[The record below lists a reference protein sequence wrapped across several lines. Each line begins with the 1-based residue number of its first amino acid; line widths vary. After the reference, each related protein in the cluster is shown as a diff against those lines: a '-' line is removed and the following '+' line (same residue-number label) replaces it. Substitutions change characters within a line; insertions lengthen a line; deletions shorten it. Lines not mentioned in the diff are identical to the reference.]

1 MSLDK
6 DIERMSEE
14 AKRYLEISEEDV
26 RRAHELGDKL
36 LKLSEKMIS
45 GALNS
50 LLSSELASEI
60 IKESGITRE
69 RAAEAFAEW
78 LRETL
83 KGDYDLEHAKR
94 VFTIGL
100 AHARHGVH
108 RRLMCLCAGAW
119 LRELL
124 KALKEAGEP
133 IDSAILLSKL
143 LVWNLVLMLHGYHV
157 ARRESLKRASGISP
171 ALFERLFRLKA
182 DEVYRSMR
190 ERVGRPLGSRHT
202 V

>member
-14 AKRYLEISEEDV
+14 TKRYLEIDEEDV
-26 RRAHELGDKL
+26 RRVHEISDKL
-36 LKLSEKMIS
+36 LELSEEIIS
-45 GALNS
+45 GALSS

-60 IKESGITRE
+60 IKESGITRD

-78 LRETL
+78 LREAL
-83 KGDYDLEHAKR
+83 KGDYDLEHAKK
-94 VFTIGL
+94 VFMIGL

-124 KALKEAGEP
+124 KALEEVGES
-133 IDSAILLSKL
+133 IDSAISLSKL
-143 LVWNLVLMLHGYHV
+143 LIWNLVLMLHGYHV
-157 ARRESLKRASGISP
+157 ARNESLKRASGISP
-171 ALFERLFRLKA
+171 TLFERLFRLKA

-190 ERVGRPLGSRHT
+190 EHVERPTRG
-202 V
+202 

>member
-1 MSLDK
+1 MDK

-14 AKRYLEISEEDV
+14 TKRYLEIDEEDV
-26 RRAHELGDKL
+26 RRVHEISDKL
-36 LKLSEKMIS
+36 LELSEEIIS
-45 GALNS
+45 GALSS
-50 LLSSELASEI
+50 LLSSELASQI

-78 LRETL
+78 LREAL
-83 KGDYDLEHAKR
+83 KGGYDLEHAKK
-94 VFTIGL
+94 VFMIGL

-124 KALKEAGEP
+124 KALEEVGES
-133 IDSAILLSKL
+133 IDSAISLSKL
-143 LVWNLVLMLHGYHV
+143 LIWNLVLMLHGYHV
-157 ARRESLKRASGISP
+157 ARNESLKRASGISP

-190 ERVGRPLGSRHT
+190 EHVERPTRG
-202 V
+202 

>member
-1 MSLDK
+1 MLSLDR

-14 AKRYLEISEEDV
+14 AKRYLGISEEDV
-26 RRAHELGDKL
+26 RRVHEIGDKL
-36 LKLSEKMIS
+36 LELSEKKMIS

-50 LLSSELASEI
+50 LLSSKLASEI
-60 IKESGITRE
+60 IRESRITRE

-78 LRETL
+78 LREAL
-83 KGDYDLEHAKR
+83 KGDYDLEHAKK

-124 KALKEAGEP
+124 KALKDAGES
-133 IDSAILLSKL
+133 IDSAITLSKL
-143 LVWNLVLMLHGYHV
+143 LIWNLVLMLHGYHV
-157 ARRESLKRASGISP
+157 ARNESLKRASGISP

-190 ERVGRPLGSRHT
+190 ERMGRPPRG
-202 V
+202 

>member
-14 AKRYLEISEEDV
+14 TKRYLEIDEEDV
-26 RRAHELGDKL
+26 RRVHEISDKL
-36 LKLSEKMIS
+36 LELSEEIIS
-45 GALNS
+45 GALSS
-50 LLSSELASEI
+50 LLSSELASKI
-60 IKESGITRE
+60 IKESGITRD

-78 LRETL
+78 LREAL
-83 KGDYDLEHAKR
+83 KGDYDLEHAKK
-94 VFTIGL
+94 VFMIGL

-124 KALKEAGEP
+124 KALEEVGEP
-133 IDSAILLSKL
+133 IDSAISLSKL
-143 LVWNLVLMLHGYHV
+143 LIWNLVLMLHGYHV
-157 ARRESLKRASGISP
+157 ARNESLKRASGISP

-190 ERVGRPLGSRHT
+190 EHVERPTRG
-202 V
+202 

>member
-1 MSLDK
+1 LDK

-14 AKRYLEISEEDV
+14 TKRYLEIDEEDV
-26 RRAHELGDKL
+26 RRVHEISDKL
-36 LKLSEKMIS
+36 LELSEEIIS
-45 GALNS
+45 GALSS
-50 LLSSELASEI
+50 LLSSELASQI
-60 IKESGITRE
+60 IKESGITRD

-78 LRETL
+78 LREAL
-83 KGDYDLEHAKR
+83 KGDYDLEHAKK
-94 VFTIGL
+94 VFMIGL

-124 KALKEAGEP
+124 KALEEVGES
-133 IDSAILLSKL
+133 IDSAISLSKL
-143 LVWNLVLMLHGYHV
+143 LIWNLVLMLHGYHV
-157 ARRESLKRASGISP
+157 ARNESLKRASGISP

-190 ERVGRPLGSRHT
+190 EHVERPTRG
-202 V
+202 

>member
-1 MSLDK
+1 MLSLDR

-14 AKRYLEISEEDV
+14 AKRYLGISEEDV
-26 RRAHELGDKL
+26 RRVHEIGDKL
-36 LKLSEKMIS
+36 LELSEKKMIS

-50 LLSSELASEI
+50 LLSSKFASEI
-60 IKESGITRE
+60 IKDSGITRE

-83 KGDYDLEHAKR
+83 KGDYDLEHAKK

-124 KALKEAGEP
+124 KALKEAGES
-133 IDSAILLSKL
+133 IDSAITLSKL
-143 LVWNLVLMLHGYHV
+143 LIWNLVLMLHGYHV
-157 ARRESLKRASGISP
+157 ARNESLKRASGISP

-190 ERVGRPLGSRHT
+190 ERMGRPPRG
-202 V
+202 

>member
-1 MSLDK
+1 LSLDR

-14 AKRYLEISEEDV
+14 AKRYLGISEEDV
-26 RRAHELGDKL
+26 RRVHEIGDKL
-36 LKLSEKMIS
+36 LELSEKKIIS

-50 LLSSELASEI
+50 LLSSKLASEI
-60 IKESGITRE
+60 IRESRITRE

-83 KGDYDLEHAKR
+83 KGDYDLEHAKK

-124 KALKEAGEP
+124 KALKEAGES
-133 IDSAILLSKL
+133 IDSAITLSKL
-143 LVWNLVLMLHGYHV
+143 LIWNLVLMLHGYHV
-157 ARRESLKRASGISP
+157 ARNESLKRASGISP

-190 ERVGRPLGSRHT
+190 ERMERPPRE
-202 V
+202 

>member
-26 RRAHELGDKL
+26 RRVHELSDRL

-50 LLSSELASEI
+50 LLSSELTSEI

-83 KGDYDLEHAKR
+83 KGDY
-94 VFTIGL
+94 
-100 AHARHGVH
+100 
-108 RRLMCLCAGAW
+108 
-119 LRELL
+119 
-124 KALKEAGEP
+124 
-133 IDSAILLSKL
+133 
-143 LVWNLVLMLHGYHV
+143 
-157 ARRESLKRASGISP
+157 
-171 ALFERLFRLKA
+171 
-182 DEVYRSMR
+182 
-190 ERVGRPLGSRHT
+190 
-202 V
+202 

>member
-1 MSLDK
+1 MDK

-26 RRAHELGDKL
+26 RRVHEIGDKL
-36 LKLSEKMIS
+36 LELSEKMIS

-50 LLSSELASEI
+50 LLSSELTSEI

-83 KGDYDLEHAKR
+83 KGDYDLEHAKK

-108 RRLMCLCAGAW
+108 VRLMCLCIGAW

-133 IDSAILLSKL
+133 LDSAIALSKL
-143 LVWNLVLMLHGYHV
+143 LIWNLVLMLHGYHV
-157 ARRESLKRASGISP
+157 ARNESLKRASGISP
-171 ALFERLFRLKA
+171 TLLERLFRLKA
-182 DEVYRSMR
+182 DEVYRSMKEHI
-190 ERVGRPLGSRHT
+190 ERASGE
-202 V
+202 

>member
-1 MSLDK
+1 MDK

-26 RRAHELGDKL
+26 RRVHEIGDKL
-36 LKLSEKMIS
+36 LELSEKMIS

-50 LLSSELASEI
+50 LLSSELTSEI

-108 RRLMCLCAGAW
+108 RRLMCLCIGAW

-133 IDSAILLSKL
+133 IDSAIPLSKL
-143 LVWNLVLMLHGYHV
+143 LMWNLVIMLHGYHV
-157 ARRESLKRASGISP
+157 ARVESLKRASGISP
-171 ALFERLFRLKA
+171 SLFERLFRLKA
-182 DEVYRSMR
+182 EEVYRAMR
-190 ERVGRPLGSRHT
+190 ARVERPSRE
-202 V
+202 

>member
-1 MSLDK
+1 LDK

-14 AKRYLEISEEDV
+14 TKRYLEIDEEDV
-26 RRAHELGDKL
+26 RRVHEISDKL
-36 LKLSEKMIS
+36 LELSEEIIS
-45 GALNS
+45 GALSS

-60 IKESGITRE
+60 IKESGITRD

-78 LRETL
+78 LREAL
-83 KGDYDLEHAKR
+83 KGDYDLEHAKK
-94 VFTIGL
+94 VFMIGL

-124 KALKEAGEP
+124 KALEEVGES
-133 IDSAILLSKL
+133 IDSAISLSKL
-143 LVWNLVLMLHGYHV
+143 LIWNLVLMLHGYHV
-157 ARRESLKRASGISP
+157 ARNESLKRASGISP
-171 ALFERLFRLKA
+171 TLFERLFRLKA

-190 ERVGRPLGSRHT
+190 EHVERPTRG
-202 V
+202 

>member
-1 MSLDK
+1 MSLDR

-26 RRAHELGDKL
+26 RRVHEISDKL
-36 LKLSEKMIS
+36 LELSEKKIIS

-50 LLSSELASEI
+50 LLSSKLASEI
-60 IKESGITRE
+60 IRESRITRE

-83 KGDYDLEHAKR
+83 KGDYDLEHAKK

-124 KALKEAGEP
+124 KALKDAGES
-133 IDSAILLSKL
+133 IDSAITLSKL
-143 LVWNLVLMLHGYHV
+143 LIWNLVLMLHGYHV
-157 ARRESLKRASGISP
+157 ARNESLKRASGISP

-190 ERVGRPLGSRHT
+190 EHVERPTRG
-202 V
+202 

>member
-1 MSLDK
+1 MDK

-14 AKRYLEISEEDV
+14 TKRYLEIDEEDV
-26 RRAHELGDKL
+26 RRVHEISDKL
-36 LKLSEKMIS
+36 LEISEEIIS
-45 GALNS
+45 GALSS

-78 LRETL
+78 LREAL

-94 VFTIGL
+94 VFMIGL

-124 KALKEAGEP
+124 KALEEVGEP
-133 IDSAILLSKL
+133 IDSAISLSKL
-143 LVWNLVLMLHGYHV
+143 LIWNLVLMLHGYHV
-157 ARRESLKRASGISP
+157 ARNESLKRASGISP
-171 ALFERLFRLKA
+171 TLFERLFRLKA

-190 ERVGRPLGSRHT
+190 EHVERPTRG
-202 V
+202 

>member
-1 MSLDK
+1 MLSLDR

-14 AKRYLEISEEDV
+14 AKRYLGISEEDV
-26 RRAHELGDKL
+26 RRVHEIGDKL
-36 LKLSEKMIS
+36 LELSEKKMIS

-60 IKESGITRE
+60 IRESGVTRE

-83 KGDYDLEHAKR
+83 KGDYDLEHAKK

-124 KALKEAGEP
+124 KALKEAGES
-133 IDSAILLSKL
+133 IDSAITLSKL
-143 LVWNLVLMLHGYHV
+143 LIWNLVLMLHGYHV
-157 ARRESLKRASGISP
+157 ARNESLKRASGISP

-190 ERVGRPLGSRHT
+190 ERMERPPRG
-202 V
+202 

>member
-1 MSLDK
+1 
-6 DIERMSEE
+6 MSEE

-26 RRAHELGDKL
+26 RRVHEISDKL
-36 LKLSEKMIS
+36 LELSEKKIIS

-50 LLSSELASEI
+50 LLSSKLASEI
-60 IKESGITRE
+60 IRESRITRE

-83 KGDYDLEHAKR
+83 KGDYDLEHAKK

-124 KALKEAGEP
+124 KALKDAGES
-133 IDSAILLSKL
+133 IDSAITLSKL
-143 LVWNLVLMLHGYHV
+143 LIWNLVLMLHGYHV
-157 ARRESLKRASGISP
+157 ARNESLKRASGISP

-190 ERVGRPLGSRHT
+190 ERMERPPRE
-202 V
+202 

>member
-14 AKRYLEISEEDV
+14 TKRYLEIDEEDV
-26 RRAHELGDKL
+26 RRVHEISDKL
-36 LKLSEKMIS
+36 LEISEEIIS
-45 GALNS
+45 GALSS
-50 LLSSELASEI
+50 LLSSELASKI

-78 LRETL
+78 LREAL

-94 VFTIGL
+94 VFMIGL

-124 KALKEAGEP
+124 KALEEVGES
-133 IDSAILLSKL
+133 IDSAISLSKL
-143 LVWNLVLMLHGYHV
+143 LIWNLVLMLHGYHV
-157 ARRESLKRASGISP
+157 ARNESLKRASGISP
-171 ALFERLFRLKA
+171 
-182 DEVYRSMR
+182 
-190 ERVGRPLGSRHT
+190 
-202 V
+202 

>member
-1 MSLDK
+1 MLSLDR

-14 AKRYLEISEEDV
+14 AKRYLGISEEDV
-26 RRAHELGDKL
+26 RRVHEIGDKL
-36 LKLSEKMIS
+36 LELSEKKMIS

-50 LLSSELASEI
+50 LLSSKLASEI
-60 IKESGITRE
+60 IRESRITRE

-83 KGDYDLEHAKR
+83 KGDYDLEHAKK

-124 KALKEAGEP
+124 KALKDAGES
-133 IDSAILLSKL
+133 IDSAITLSKL
-143 LVWNLVLMLHGYHV
+143 LIWNLVLMLHGYHV
-157 ARRESLKRASGISP
+157 ARNESLKRASGISP

-190 ERVGRPLGSRHT
+190 ERMERPPRG
-202 V
+202 